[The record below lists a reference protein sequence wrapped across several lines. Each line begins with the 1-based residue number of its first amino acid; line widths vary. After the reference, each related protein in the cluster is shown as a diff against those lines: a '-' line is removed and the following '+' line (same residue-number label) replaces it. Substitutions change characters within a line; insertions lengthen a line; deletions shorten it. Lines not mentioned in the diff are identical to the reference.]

1 MSTEGKLYRVR
12 EDALGSGNINEDANL
27 SLVRIHGY
35 IWVGPHEL
43 GNNKYYKSLATGE
56 PALWYRYEL
65 DLLEE

>member
-35 IWVGPHEL
+35 IWVGPHEI
-43 GNNKYYKSLATGE
+43 GHNQHYKSLATGE
-56 PALWYRYEL
+56 PALWYRDEL
-65 DLLEE
+65 DPLEE